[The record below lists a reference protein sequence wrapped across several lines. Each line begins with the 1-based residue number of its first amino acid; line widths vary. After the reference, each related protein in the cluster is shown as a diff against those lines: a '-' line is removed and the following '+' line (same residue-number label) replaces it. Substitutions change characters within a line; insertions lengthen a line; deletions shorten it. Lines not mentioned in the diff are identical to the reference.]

1 MRPSILGLALV
12 AALAPSARA
21 AEPLK
26 TVPPKGPYVVVV
38 GVGETNDPNIKPRA
52 TAEGDAKKLFAI
64 LTDKKYVDVKPERA
78 KLLVGKEATRDA
90 IVKAATDAVADSGKA
105 DLVVFAFFGRCSS
118 AGDATALYA
127 ADSTFKDRNTT
138 AVLGTDLQT
147 AFKRARPYDVNLT
160 VLLDVDFKGFDTGKE
175 TVIEP
180 TLADVFQAVAG
191 TDDKAE
197 PPHDK
202 FLVLS
207 NAPDS
212 EAISLGDTSLFAKT
226 VRDALTG
233 AADTEGYE
241 ADGLVTVDEL
251 AAYLDKTLVNK
262 ARELGKVNKDREGVA
277 ITLGQRVSHFPLT
290 KNPKLTDT
298 VAGWQKG
305 LADFA
310 TKGKIGKAELAE
322 GVVLLNRMPKL
333 KYQQTLRKKY
343 QALVARTLSVE
354 DFTTE
359 RAAIKDAVKMSPEE
373 AADFAKNVLDVASIV
388 EARYVKKVALTGL
401 AAAAINGL
409 YHRLDEALP
418 AEVEGRLKNAST
430 WTRDDMRGAL
440 ADARARLGKR
450 EDLADDKDANLAI
463 LMMLDSL
470 NDPYTTFWDRDTL
483 KRLESQF
490 KGEFS
495 GVGIQIRR
503 DMVRDG
509 ILVVSPIKGSP
520 AYKAGIQAGD
530 LIVGIKRDSDPNGLP
545 LLPDDKTE
553 YSTKGMKTDDAIKII
568 LGKPGVPITLVVER
582 DGKAKDYELKRAR
595 VRVESVFGVKRE
607 KDDSWNFWLDEK
619 AGIAYLRLNSFD
631 PNSADDIKD
640 ALTALK
646 KTGHLTGLVLDLRF
660 DPGGLLDV
668 AIEICNLFLPGG
680 VVVKVRPRVGRESV
694 ARAPGAGP
702 FADLPL
708 VVLIN
713 GGSASAS
720 EIVSACL
727 QDHERATI
735 VGERSYGKGSVQSL
749 SVLRSIGGQ
758 VKFTTARYFPPSDKN
773 IDKLST
779 GGKDDEEWGVKP
791 DKGHEVK
798 LTREQTRDLA
808 EFIRESEVI
817 RPEGKQNPK
826 KIDDKQLAAAVAVLQ
841 AKIAARK

>member
-26 TVPPKGPYVVVV
+26 TVAPKGPYVVVV

>member
-305 LADFA
+305 LADLA

>member
-26 TVPPKGPYVVVV
+26 TVAPKGPYVVVV

-180 TLADVFQAVAG
+180 TLADVFKAVAG

-359 RAAIKDAVKMSPEE
+359 RAAIKDAVKMSPDD
-373 AADFAKNVLDVASIV
+373 AVDFATNVLDVASIV
-388 EARYVKKVALTGL
+388 EARYVKKVALAGL

>member
-26 TVPPKGPYVVVV
+26 TVAPKGPYVVVV

-78 KLLVGKEATRDA
+78 KLLVGKEATREA

-359 RAAIKDAVKMSPEE
+359 RAAIKDAVKMSPDD
-373 AADFAKNVLDVASIV
+373 AVDFATNVLDVASIV
-388 EARYVKKVALTGL
+388 EARYVKKVALAGL

>member
-26 TVPPKGPYVVVV
+26 TVAPKGPYVVVV

-78 KLLVGKEATRDA
+78 KLLVGKEATREA

-180 TLADVFQAVAG
+180 TLADVFKAVAG

-359 RAAIKDAVKMSPEE
+359 RAAIKDAVKMSPDD
-373 AADFAKNVLDVASIV
+373 AVDFATNVLDVASIV
-388 EARYVKKVALTGL
+388 EARYVKKVALAGL